1 MENAMLN
8 QYPYPQYEGKRSI
21 GIGILLSII
30 TCGFYGLYWQYKQM
44 QIINAWLGSDRFSFW
59 RWFLLSMITC
69 GIYEVYE
76 EYKMGEA
83 INTIQRT
90 NNFLVTSH
98 LPIICLLL
106 TLFGMGLI
114 TTAIQQ
120 HHINNFYFNERFNL

>member
-1 MENAMLN
+1 MENVMLT
-8 QYPYPQYEGKRSI
+8 QYPYPEFEGRRNI
-21 GIGILLSII
+21 GVGILLTFI
-30 TCGFYGLYWQYKQM
+30 TFGIYGLVWQYKQM
-44 QIINAWLGSDRFSFW
+44 KIINAWLGSDQFSFW
-59 RWFLLSMITC
+59 KWFFLTIVTC

-83 INTIQRT
+83 INTIQYN
-90 NNFLVTSH
+90 NNFSVTSH

-120 HHINNFYFNERFNL
+120 HHINKFYDRHSNA